1 MYMFRGYIKSF
12 LIVAFTLLSIE
23 SVNANA
29 GGGVYRF
36 LNLPFNAKLA
46 GLGGENVSV
55 QSDDV
60 NQFYTNP
67 ALLSSSLNSKISL
80 SYVNYL
86 ADANGG
92 MASYSYALDSL
103 NYFGFNFLFM
113 GYGDLEGYDRYGN
126 ATEEFSAGD
135 FAWNLVYARYL
146 GSNFTVGLAMKPV
159 YSHIESY
166 SSFGLGFDV
175 GANYYKK
182 DWDFSVGL
190 SVRNFGFRFT
200 DYYDDQ
206 DTERLPWNIQLGITK
221 GLEHAPFRFSITY
234 DHLNDWSLDYKR
246 PEKSNSLLSLEET
259 DRDQNEIK
267 FADMLFRHLVFGV
280 EVLIGKNFHFDMAY
294 NHRRNREYA
303 LSEARGMNGFS
314 FGAGLK
320 VYKFNLDAAYAKY
333 APSGGTF
340 TLSLSSSIDSFKKN
354 EKDNNSH

>member
-1 MYMFRGYIKSF
+1 MSRNCIKSF
-12 LIVAFTLLSIE
+12 FATLLILISIVE
-23 SVNANA
+23 VNANA
-29 GGGVYRF
+29 GGVYRF

-55 QSDDV
+55 RSDDV
-60 NQFYTNP
+60 NQIYTNP

-113 GYGDLEGYDRYGN
+113 GYGHMDGYDRNGVE
-126 ATEEFSAGD
+126 TEEFSAGD

-146 GSNFTVGLAMKPV
+146 GADITVGLAMKPV
-159 YSHIESY
+159 YSHIENY

-182 DWDFSVGL
+182 EWDFSVGL

-206 DTERLPWNIQLGITK
+206 GTERLPWNIQLGLSK
-221 GLEHAPFRFSITY
+221 GLEHAPFRFSVTY

-246 PEKSNSLLSLEET
+246 PKKTSSLMSLDEKEKDL
-259 DRDQNEIK
+259 NEIK

-280 EVLIGKNFHFDMAY
+280 EVMIGKKFHFDMAY
-294 NHRRNREYA
+294 NHRRNREYT
-303 LSEARGMNGFS
+303 LSEARGLNGFS

-333 APSGGTF
+333 APAGGTF